1 MMKKWIKRLIVPAAF
16 LLAAAVFVLAVAFDF
31 EMSVRFD
38 DIPPQALDNI
48 TVTVKPYYGN
58 VETIELNDEQKFRLF
73 EALDELETRGLN
85 LKDKAITPED
95 KGYSIVIHGLDS
107 GSIVINAAPGVQ
119 RFYTLEGRWF
129 KHNLGDTEEMNY
141 FIYRLVEEIN
151 N

>member
-1 MMKKWIKRLIVPAAF
+1 MMKKWIKRLIVPAV
-16 LLAAAVFVLAVAFDF
+16 LVLAAAVFVLAVAFDF
-31 EMSVRFD
+31 ERSVRFD

-58 VETIELNDEQKFRLF
+58 VETIELDAEQKFRLF
-73 EALDELETRGLN
+73 EALDELETRGLS

-95 KGYSIVIHGLDS
+95 KGYSIVIDGLE
-107 GSIVINAAPGVQ
+107 GGVVINAAPGVQ

-141 FIYRLVEEIN
+141 FIYRLVEEAN